1 MTTNIELLLR
11 ADFLSFA
18 RKALQEIEGVR
29 LGREPYLNCLAH
41 ELALFAAGDTIR
53 LLINTP
59 PGHLKTSLGSVSFAA
74 WLLAHDPSLKIIIVS
89 HAEHLSK
96 SIARKIRSILQC
108 AWFKHLFTTRL
119 KKGHTEVTDFG
130 TTSGGGVFVT
140 SFQSSFTGRRADVII
155 VDDPHDI
162 GDEIDQIEDTIEKI

>member
-108 AWFKHLFTTRL
+108 AWFKHFFTTRL

-130 TTSGGGVFVT
+130 TTSGG
-140 SFQSSFTGRRADVII
+140 RRFCHVVSVELHWPTRRRD
-155 VDDPHDI
+155 HR
-162 GDEIDQIEDTIEKI
+162 